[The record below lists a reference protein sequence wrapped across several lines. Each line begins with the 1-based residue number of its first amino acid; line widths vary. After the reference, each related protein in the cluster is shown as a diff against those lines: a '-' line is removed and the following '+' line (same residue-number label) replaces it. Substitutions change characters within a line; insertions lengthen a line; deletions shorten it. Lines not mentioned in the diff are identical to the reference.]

1 MTLEIPADW
10 TFKNRSVADGF
21 DAHVREQL
29 PWYDLASGAVA
40 HVARHYI
47 PQNGLVYDLG
57 ASTGNIG
64 NLLRANLEARN
75 ATLIAV
81 DDSQQMADLYRGPG
95 QLILGDLTEIEYQP
109 FDVAIL
115 FLVVMFLPP
124 DRRGKYLDDLYQTL
138 KPGGVIIV
146 VDKADES
153 CGYLATILRR
163 LTLAGKVSTGT
174 SADDIIN
181 KELSLAGIQRPIDI
195 NILPGDP
202 QVFFRFGEFT
212 GWIIEKPETTRLV
225 S

>member
-1 MTLEIPADW
+1 MSIQIPSDW
-10 TFKNRSVADGF
+10 TFHNRSVADGF

-47 PQNGLVYDLG
+47 PQNGLIYDLG

-64 NLLRANLEARN
+64 NLLRENLNARN
-75 ATLIAV
+75 AILIPV
-81 DDSQQMADLYRGPG
+81 DDSPQMADLYRGPG
-95 QLILGDLTEIEYQP
+95 QLVLQDVTAVNYEP

-115 FLVVMFLPP
+115 FLVIMFLPAETC
-124 DRRGKYLDDLYQTL
+124 GIFLANLYQTM
-138 KPGGVIIV
+138 KPGGALII

-163 LTLAGKVSTGT
+163 LTLAGKVATGT
-174 SADDIIN
+174 TSDDIIN

-195 NILPGDP
+195 RILPGDP

-212 GWIIEKPETTRLV
+212 GWIIEKPEYDD
-225 S
+225 